1 MASGPRVL
9 IQDEIFL
16 HSPQSDIDDDNIDD
30 SEETLMPKTR
40 YYESSKVLG
49 KLYRAIDEH
58 KIFLEIHRPSSSS
71 TSFGAK
77 KTKDARSALEL
88 VWEYIHSKTPH
99 VVGWSNYKTFA
110 ISAKRAYE
118 SDLVDTMINY
128 ASHPAHALSEVEV
141 FCGHIFG
148 YKNGGMPSKR
158 QRENSVTMREK
169 HERDVQR
176 LIGLIVNGV
185 GGEEEGGKGEEGEEG
200 EEEEEEEEVEVEGE
214 GKGEGGDESVGDGKG
229 DALERSIACLAL
241 AVGVVNEGGPKGGGP
256 FGRGSIFGVGG
267 GSNTAHQ
274 WGGSS
279 NSSRSG
285 GKIGAGLVSFG
296 WIVAAVCLKELE
308 RYEIAEFGRKS
319 KGLVV
324 VEEGVGK

>member
-16 HSPQSDIDDDNIDD
+16 HSPHSDIDDDNIDD

-58 KIFLEIHRPSSSS
+58 KIFLEIHRPSSS

-99 VVGWSNYKTFA
+99 VIGWSNYNTFA

-158 QRENSVTMREK
+158 QRENSVTMKEK

-185 GGEEEGGKGEEGEEG
+185 GGEEEGGKGEE
-200 EEEEEEEEVEVEGE
+200 EEEEQKEQKEQREEE
-214 GKGEGGDESVGDGKG
+214 DESVDDGKG

-241 AVGVVNEGGPKGGGP
+241 AVGVFNEGGPIGGGP
-256 FGRGSIFGVGG
+256 FGRGSNFGG
-267 GSNTAHQ
+267 GSNTVHQ
-274 WGGSS
+274 WGGSN

-308 RYEIAEFGRKS
+308 RYEIAEFGKKS
-319 KGLVV
+319 KGV
-324 VEEGVGK
+324 VEEGRRVE

>member
-16 HSPQSDIDDDNIDD
+16 HSPHYDIDDDIDD

-58 KIFLEIHRPSSSS
+58 KIFLEIHRPSPS

-77 KTKDARSALEL
+77 KTKDARSALDL

-99 VVGWSNYKTFA
+99 VVGWSNYNTFA

-176 LIGLIVNGV
+176 LIGLVIDGV
-185 GGEEEGGKGEEGEEG
+185 GGEEEE
-200 EEEEEEEEVEVEGE
+200 
-214 GKGEGGDESVGDGKG
+214 DEDGNVGDGRG

-241 AVGVVNEGGPKGGGP
+241 AVGVVHEGGPIGGGP
-256 FGRGSIFGVGG
+256 VGRG

-279 NSSRSG
+279 NKNRSG
-285 GKIGAGLVSFG
+285 GKVGADLVSFG
-296 WIVAAVCLKELE
+296 WIVAAVCLKEFE
-308 RYEIAEFGRKS
+308 RYEVTEFAK
-319 KGLVV
+319 K
-324 VEEGVGK
+324 

>member
-16 HSPQSDIDDDNIDD
+16 HSPHSSDIDDDNIDD

-40 YYESSKVLG
+40 YYESSKILG

-58 KIFLEIHRPSSSS
+58 KIFLEIHRPSPSP

-77 KTKDARSALEL
+77 KTKDARSALDL
-88 VWEYIHSKTPH
+88 VWEYIHSRTPH
-99 VVGWSNYKTFA
+99 VVGWSNYNTFA
-110 ISAKRAYE
+110 ISAKRGYE

-176 LIGLIVNGV
+176 LIGLIVDGV
-185 GGEEEGGKGEEGEEG
+185 GG
-200 EEEEEEEEVEVEGE
+200 EEEEEEEEEEE
-214 GKGEGGDESVGDGKG
+214 DDDDESVGDVRR

-241 AVGVVNEGGPKGGGP
+241 AVGVVHEGGPIGGGP
-256 FGRGSIFGVGG
+256 FGHGSIFGD

-285 GKIGAGLVSFG
+285 RKVGAGLVSFG

-308 RYEIAEFGRKS
+308 RYEVAELRKKS
-319 KGLVV
+319 KRAVV
-324 VEEGVGK
+324 DEGEEQSEEKSKQVSK

>member
-16 HSPQSDIDDDNIDD
+16 HSPHSDFDDDNIDD

-58 KIFLEIHRPSSSS
+58 KIFLEIHRPSSSTS

-99 VVGWSNYKTFA
+99 VARWGKYNMFA
-110 ISAKRAYE
+110 LSAKRAYE

-148 YKNGGMPSKR
+148 YRNGGMPSKR
-158 QRENSVTMREK
+158 QRENSITMREK

-176 LIGLIVNGV
+176 LIALIVNGV
-185 GGEEEGGKGEEGEEG
+185 GGDREEG
-200 EEEEEEEEVEVEGE
+200 EEEERDEGEEERNE
-214 GKGEGGDESVGDGKG
+214 GDESAGDGNKG
-229 DALERSIACLAL
+229 YALERSIACLAL
-241 AVGVVNEGGPKGGGP
+241 AVGVVQEGGPIGAGP
-256 FGRGSIFGVGG
+256 FGRGSIFGAT
-267 GSNTAHQ
+267 GSNTAFPQ
-274 WGGSS
+274 WGGST
-279 NSSRSG
+279 NSSSCRSG
-285 GKIGAGLVSFG
+285 GKIAAGLVSFG

-308 RYEIAEFGRKS
+308 RYEIAEFGKKS
-319 KGLVV
+319 KGVVV
-324 VEEGVGK
+324 VEEGAGE

>member
-16 HSPQSDIDDDNIDD
+16 HSPHSDIDDDNIDD

-58 KIFLEIHRPSSSS
+58 KIFLEIHRPSASS

-99 VVGWSNYKTFA
+99 AVGWSNYNTFA

-118 SDLVDTMINY
+118 SDLVETMINY

-176 LIGLIVNGV
+176 LIALIVNGV
-185 GGEEEGGKGEEGEEG
+185 GGEEEEQEGGEGDQ
-200 EEEEEEEEVEVEGE
+200 EEEVE
-214 GKGEGGDESVGDGKG
+214 GKERGQEGDESVGDGKG

-241 AVGVVNEGGPKGGGP
+241 AVGVVHEGGPIGTGP
-256 FGRGSIFGVGG
+256 FGHGSIFGASS
-267 GSNTAHQ
+267 SNTVHQ

-308 RYEIAEFGRKS
+308 RYEIAQFGKKS
-319 KGLVV
+319 KGVS
-324 VEEGVGK
+324 GGKE

>member
-16 HSPQSDIDDDNIDD
+16 HSPQSDFDDDNLDD

-58 KIFLEIHRPSSSS
+58 KIFLEIHRPSSSTS

-99 VVGWSNYKTFA
+99 VARWGKYNMFA
-110 ISAKRAYE
+110 LSAKRAYE
-118 SDLVDTMINY
+118 SDLVDTMITY

-158 QRENSVTMREK
+158 QRENSITMREK

-176 LIGLIVNGV
+176 LIALIVNGV
-185 GGEEEGGKGEEGEEG
+185 VGGDRG
-200 EEEEEEEEVEVEGE
+200 EEEEEDER
-214 GKGEGGDESVGDGKG
+214 DESAGDGNRG
-229 DALERSIACLAL
+229 DALERSITCLAL
-241 AVGVVNEGGPKGGGP
+241 AVGVVQEGGPIGEAGP
-256 FGRGSIFGVGG
+256 FGRGSIFGATT
-267 GSNTAHQ
+267 GSNTAPAPQ
-274 WGGSS
+274 WGGSTNS
-279 NSSRSG
+279 SSSRSG
-285 GKIGAGLVSFG
+285 GKIAAGLVSFG

-308 RYEIAEFGRKS
+308 RYEIAEFGKKS
-319 KGLVV
+319 KGVVV
-324 VEEGVGK
+324 VEEGAGE

>member
-9 IQDEIFL
+9 IREEIFL
-16 HSPQSDIDDDNIDD
+16 HSPPASDNDDDIDD
-30 SEETLMPKTR
+30 SEETMMPKAR
-40 YYESSKVLG
+40 YYESSKILG

-58 KIFLEIHRPSSSS
+58 KIFLEIQRPVAPPSSIH
-71 TSFGAK
+71 SFSAN
-77 KTKDARSALEL
+77 KTIDARSALDL
-88 VWEYIHSKTPH
+88 VWEYIHSRTPL
-99 VVGWSNYKTFA
+99 VTGWSNYNTFA

-158 QRENSVTMREK
+158 QRENSITMREK

-176 LIGLIVNGV
+176 LIGLIVDGIRAV
-185 GGEEEGGKGEEGEEG
+185 DGK
-200 EEEEEEEEVEVEGE
+200 
-214 GKGEGGDESVGDGKG
+214 GDGKIVSGGGRG

-241 AVGVVNEGGPKGGGP
+241 AAGVVAQEGGSGPGGFGRASFFGGGN
-256 FGRGSIFGVGG
+256 S
-267 GSNTAHQ
+267 TAHRQ
-274 WGGSS
+274 WG
-279 NSSRSG
+279 NSSRP
-285 GKIGAGLVSFG
+285 GKVGTGLVSFG

-308 RYEIAEFGRKS
+308 RYELGEFGKKS
-319 KGLVV
+319 KGVGGG
-324 VEEGVGK
+324 GVK

>member
-99 VVGWSNYKTFA
+99 VVGWSNYNTFA

-185 GGEEEGGKGEEGEEG
+185 GGEDEGGKGEEGEEG
-200 EEEEEEEEVEVEGE
+200 EEEEEEEEVEEE

-229 DALERSIACLAL
+229 DALERSIACLGL

-267 GSNTAHQ
+267 GSNTVHQ

-308 RYEIAEFGRKS
+308 RYEIAEFRRKS

>member
-16 HSPQSDIDDDNIDD
+16 HSPHSSDIDDDIDD

-58 KIFLEIHRPSSSS
+58 KIFLEIHRPSASS

-77 KTKDARSALEL
+77 KTKDARSALDL

-99 VVGWSNYKTFA
+99 VAGWSNYNTFA
-110 ISAKRAYE
+110 ISAKRGYE
-118 SDLVDTMINY
+118 SDLVDTMITY
-128 ASHPAHALSEVEV
+128 ATHPAHALSEVEV

-176 LIGLIVNGV
+176 LIGLILDGA
-185 GGEEEGGKGEEGEEG
+185 GGEKEGDDD
-200 EEEEEEEEVEVEGE
+200 
-214 GKGEGGDESVGDGKG
+214 DESVGDGRG

-241 AVGVVNEGGPKGGGP
+241 AVGVVHEDGPIGGGP
-256 FGRGSIFGVGG
+256 FGRGSIFSG

-285 GKIGAGLVSFG
+285 GRIGTGLVSFG

-308 RYEIAEFGRKS
+308 RYEVGELRKMS
-319 KGLVV
+319 KGIAVV
-324 VEEGVGK
+324 DDDDDDDDGERRVSSEVGDPHSVDGS

>member
-9 IQDEIFL
+9 IQEEISL
-16 HSPQSDIDDDNIDD
+16 HSPLSDIDDDIDD
-30 SEETLMPKTR
+30 SEETMMPKAR

-58 KIFLEIHRPSSSS
+58 KIFLEIHRPLTAPASRH
-71 TSFGAK
+71 SFSAN
-77 KTKDARSALEL
+77 KTVDARSALDL
-88 VWEYIHSKTPH
+88 VWEYIHSKTPL
-99 VVGWSNYKTFA
+99 VTGWSNYSTFA

-176 LIGLIVNGV
+176 FIGLIVDGV
-185 GGEEEGGKGEEGEEG
+185 GEK
-200 EEEEEEEEVEVEGE
+200 
-214 GKGEGGDESVGDGKG
+214 GDGSAGGGGGRG

-241 AVGVVNEGGPKGGGP
+241 AVGVVAQEGGSGPGGFGRTSFFGGGN
-256 FGRGSIFGVGG
+256 S
-267 GSNTAHQ
+267 TAAHHQ
-274 WGGSS
+274 WGNNS
-279 NSSRSG
+279 NRP
-285 GKIGAGLVSFG
+285 GKVSAGLVSFG

-308 RYEIAEFGRKS
+308 RYELGEFGKKS
-319 KGLVV
+319 KKVV
-324 VEEGVGK
+324 NGAGDSA

>member
-16 HSPQSDIDDDNIDD
+16 HSPHSDFDDDNIDD
-30 SEETLMPKTR
+30 SEVTLTPKTR

-58 KIFLEIHRPSSSS
+58 KIFLEIHRPTSSP
-71 TSFGAK
+71 TSFGAN

-99 VVGWSNYKTFA
+99 VAAWGKYNMFA
-110 ISAKRAYE
+110 LSAKRAYE

-158 QRENSVTMREK
+158 QRENSITMREK

-176 LIGLIVNGV
+176 LIALIVNGV
-185 GGEEEGGKGEEGEEG
+185 GGEG
-200 EEEEEEEEVEVEGE
+200 EEERDE
-214 GKGEGGDESVGDGKG
+214 GDEIVGDGKG

-241 AVGVVNEGGPKGGGP
+241 AVGVVHEGGPIGAGPLGAGP
-256 FGRGSIFGVGG
+256 FGRGIIFDA
-267 GSNTAHQ
+267 GSNTVPQ

-279 NSSRSG
+279 NNSRGG

-296 WIVAAVCLKELE
+296 WISTAVCLKELE
-308 RYEIAEFGRKS
+308 RYEIAEFGKKT
-319 KGLVV
+319 KGVV
-324 VEEGVGK
+324 VEEESGESRVE

>member
-16 HSPQSDIDDDNIDD
+16 HSPHSDIDDDNIDD

-99 VVGWSNYKTFA
+99 VVGWSNYNTFA

-176 LIGLIVNGV
+176 LIALIVNGV
-185 GGEEEGGKGEEGEEG
+185 GRGEEEGGEGDEEQVKGEDRD
-200 EEEEEEEEVEVEGE
+200 
-214 GKGEGGDESVGDGKG
+214 GDEIVGDGKG
-229 DALERSIACLAL
+229 DSLERSIACLAL
-241 AVGVVNEGGPKGGGP
+241 AVGVVHESGPIGAGP
-256 FGRGSIFGVGG
+256 FGRGSIFGAS
-267 GSNTAHQ
+267 SNTVHQ

-285 GKIGAGLVSFG
+285 GKLGAGLVSFG

-308 RYEIAEFGRKS
+308 RYEIAEFGKKS
-319 KGLVV
+319 KGVM
-324 VEEGVGK
+324 EGAGRGVGVE

>member
-16 HSPQSDIDDDNIDD
+16 HSPHSDIDDDNIDD

-88 VWEYIHSKTPH
+88 VWEYIHSKTPR
-99 VVGWSNYKTFA
+99 VVGWSNYNTFA

-118 SDLVDTMINY
+118 SDLVDTMMNY

-158 QRENSVTMREK
+158 QRENSVTMKEK

-185 GGEEEGGKGEEGEEG
+185 GGEEEEGEEG
-200 EEEEEEEEVEVEGE
+200 EEEE
-214 GKGEGGDESVGDGKG
+214 GDESVGGGKG

-241 AVGVVNEGGPKGGGP
+241 AVGVNEGGPKGGGP
-256 FGRGSIFGVGG
+256 FGRGSIFGG
-267 GSNTAHQ
+267 GSNTVHQ

-308 RYEIAEFGRKS
+308 RYEIAEFGKKS
-319 KGLVV
+319 KGV
-324 VEEGVGK
+324 VEEGRGVE

>member
-16 HSPQSDIDDDNIDD
+16 HSPNSSDIDDDIDD

-77 KTKDARSALEL
+77 KTKDARSALDL
-88 VWEYIHSKTPH
+88 VWDYIHSKTPH
-99 VVGWSNYKTFA
+99 LAGWSNYNTFA
-110 ISAKRAYE
+110 VSAKRAYE

-148 YKNGGMPSKR
+148 YKNGGLPSKR

-176 LIGLIVNGV
+176 LIGLIVDGV
-185 GGEEEGGKGEEGEEG
+185 GGEEEEKEEEG
-200 EEEEEEEEVEVEGE
+200 
-214 GKGEGGDESVGDGKG
+214 DASVGDGRR

-241 AVGVVNEGGPKGGGP
+241 AVGVVHEGGPIGGGGGGGGP
-256 FGRGSIFGVGG
+256 FGRGSIFGN
-267 GSNTAHQ
+267 GSNTTQQ

-285 GKIGAGLVSFG
+285 GKVGAGLVSFG

-308 RYEIAEFGRKS
+308 KYEIAGFRK
-319 KGLVV
+319 KD
-324 VEEGVGK
+324 

>member
-16 HSPQSDIDDDNIDD
+16 HSPNSDFDDDNIDD
-30 SEETLMPKTR
+30 SEETLMPKAR

-58 KIFLEIHRPSSSS
+58 KIFLEIHRPTSSS

-99 VVGWSNYKTFA
+99 VAAWGKYNMFA
-110 ISAKRAYE
+110 LSAKRAYE

-158 QRENSVTMREK
+158 QRENSITMREK

-176 LIGLIVNGV
+176 LIALIVNGV
-185 GGEEEGGKGEEGEEG
+185 GREG
-200 EEEEEEEEVEVEGE
+200 EEERGE
-214 GKGEGGDESVGDGKG
+214 GDEIVGDGKG

-241 AVGVVNEGGPKGGGP
+241 AVGVVHEGGPIGAGS
-256 FGRGSIFGVGG
+256 FGRGSTFGA
-267 GSNTAHQ
+267 GSNTVPQ
-274 WGGSS
+274 WGECS
-279 NSSRSG
+279 NSSRGG

-296 WIVAAVCLKELE
+296 WIATVVCLKELE
-308 RYEIAEFGRKS
+308 RYEIAEFGKKS
-319 KGLVV
+319 KGVV
-324 VEEGVGK
+324 VEEGSGGGE